1 VVGSST
7 SVVVAAMILIFFQS
21 VQKYI
26 VKMIE
31 IAHYQQQQHET
42 NHQDAAGEQDLDEV
56 STFITLLVESPS

>member
-1 VVGSST
+1 
-7 SVVVAAMILIFFQS
+7 MFLIFFQS
-21 VQKYI
+21 LQKFI

-42 NHQDAAGEQDLDEV
+42 NHQDAAGEQALDEV